1 MRSLFI
7 LAFVLMQFG
16 ATATDVPSKVQES
29 FKSKYPT
36 ATDVEWYDEDGTYE
50 AYFYVN
56 EQSKTAK
63 FNSAGSWTETK
74 TFMDESQI
82 PAIITKTLK
91 AAYADASVSGAT
103 LVELP
108 NALNQYEVS
117 IEANGA
123 TIMLTYDEKGGL
135 LKKLEEVTETD
146 DADDAGEDDAS
157 DDDDE

>member
-1 MRSLFI
+1 
-7 LAFVLMQFG
+7 
-16 ATATDVPSKVQES
+16 
-29 FKSKYPT
+29 
-36 ATDVEWYDEDGTYE
+36 
-50 AYFYVN
+50 
-56 EQSKTAK
+56 
-63 FNSAGSWTETK
+63 
-74 TFMDESQI
+74 MDESQI
-82 PAIITKTLK
+82 PAIITKTMK

>member
-1 MRSLFI
+1 
-7 LAFVLMQFG
+7 MQFG

-63 FNSAGSWTETK
+63 FNAAGSWTETK

-82 PAIITKTLK
+82 PASVTKVMK
-91 AAYADASVSGAT
+91 ASYADATISGAT

-117 IEANGA
+117 IESDNT
-123 TIMLTYDEKGGL
+123 TIMLTYNEKGEL
-135 LKKLEEVTETD
+135 LKKLEEVMDTED
-146 DADDAGEDDAS
+146 AIDADDEDAS